1 MTKIDLQVIGSLTN
15 EESAIS
21 QLNQNVSEI
30 EVKSDTFLSRS
41 GTGTPNHMTRNLDMN
56 DKRVM
61 NLPTPVHE
69 LEPLRLKDLA
79 DFKGSGQVFP
89 VSTLP
94 TGGATGKVLTKA
106 SGSDFDTT
114 WGPGTAGLP
123 FVFISD
129 FGVVGDGSTDDTTAL
144 NAAFASLAGAGGTVV
159 FDRPGFCKVTSTIL
173 VGSTT
178 DQTNVNIFCPYG
190 PIRSGIKWFGATNG
204 IAMLFSKQKFVR
216 CSGLGIFNQVARGTT
231 VGLGLGGPGGGNQTS
246 GVIIDGLFVSGFNL
260 GVHAGSSGGAASEVA
275 FNLPIFQSCD
285 TGFAATDFNSLDFT
299 FICPGFDACG
309 IGLDTSAA
317 TGFDVFGGSASFSS
331 IADFKIGL
339 NSQQTYIG
347 GGFRSEVATA
357 FVSGAGG
364 NVVID
369 RVLVVSPPSPFNS
382 ITGNFGSLV
391 VTNSTIDGYIALSGG
406 GVNEILE
413 VTGNRLLRWDTTT
426 KLPVLMSISE
436 PALRARCLFCNNTDY
451 GAFPPRQ
458 ILDQQGMFGLKQQD
472 FPAPPTVLYEPCIS
486 VIPIDKASTTDIGV
500 SYLALN
506 HVRHL
511 SEGSF
516 PGSSAG
522 TAPTSG
528 KNLRVRG
535 TFASSPTLAFPFVRT
550 NVVVTCNAT
559 DLLTATTG
567 TFTQADVG
575 KKLKITTGA
584 DTGADWYGY
593 IVDFL
598 SPTTVN
604 ILASSDS
611 TPGGRYPQGSG
622 KATVIGEN
630 EPDANYMVVGLVG
643 SANETFWIDHS
654 TIATTGFS
662 FKSSN
667 ATSTATVTALIVR

>member
-15 EESAIS
+15 EQSALS
-21 QLNQNVSEI
+21 QLGQNVSEI

-41 GTGTPNHMTRNLDMN
+41 GTTPNHMNANLDMN
-56 DKRVM
+56 NKRVM
-61 NLPTPVHE
+61 NLPTPIHE

-94 TGGATGKVLTKA
+94 TGGATGKVLTKV
-106 SGSDFDTT
+106 SGTDFDTA

-123 FVFISD
+123 WVFLSD

-144 NAAFASLAGAGGTVV
+144 NDAFASVAGAAGGTVV
-159 FDRPGFCKVTSTIL
+159 WDVGFCKVTDTIF
-173 VGSTT
+173 VGNSAG
-178 DQTNVNIFCPYG
+178 QNHINIECPYG
-190 PIRSGIKWFGATNG
+190 PIASGIKWFGATDG
-204 IAMLFSKQKFVR
+204 LAMLFQKQKFVR
-216 CSGLGIFNQVARGTT
+216 CSGLAIYNQVARGTT

-246 GVIIDGLFVSGFNL
+246 GVIFDGIIVSGFNV

-275 FNLPIFQSCD
+275 FNLPIFQNCD
-285 TGFAATDFNSLDFT
+285 IGFTATDFNSLDFT
-299 FICPGFDACG
+299 FICPGIDACG
-309 IGLDTSAA
+309 IGIETGAA

-331 IADFKIGL
+331 IADFKIGS

-357 FVSGAGG
+357 FVLGAGG

-369 RVLVVSPPSPFNS
+369 RALVVSPPSPFNS
-382 ITGNFGSLV
+382 ITGSFGSLV
-391 VTNSTIDGYIALSGG
+391 VTNSQIDGFITLSN
-406 GVNEILE
+406 VSNTLEI
-413 VTGNRLLRWDTTT
+413 TGNNLSRWDTTT
-426 KLPVLMSISE
+426 KLPVMMSLPDIS
-436 PALRARCLFCNNTDY
+436 LRARCLFRNNTDA
-451 GAFPPRQ
+451 GTFPPRQ
-458 ILDQQGMFGLKQQD
+458 ILDQQGMFGIKAQD
-472 FPAPPTVLYEPCIS
+472 FPAPLTVLYEPCIS

-528 KNLRVRG
+528 KNLRVRS
-535 TFASSPTLAFPFVRT
+535 TFTGSPTSVFVFART
-550 NVVVTCNAT
+550 NVIVTCNAS

-567 TFTQADVG
+567 TFTQSDVG
-575 KKLKITTGA
+575 KKLKITAGA

-598 SPTTVN
+598 SSTTVN
-604 ILASSDS
+604 IFPSSDS

-643 SANETFWIDHS
+643 SANETFWIDHA